1 MKTTIL
7 IIIGAVLLLWLIYYL
22 MNKGFKSKYGR
33 AASNIAELVKK
44 DIKSIDRRTNKE
56 KRNDYLKSA
65 GYTPKEKK
73 PSIKIKKVILSD
85 FRRAFLSF
93 VDLKYKN
100 EIDIKPY
107 KNKWGI
113 PFYEKKKT
121 LAEQLRTKKIEP
133 IA

>member
-7 IIIGAVLLLWLIYYL
+7 IIIGSVLLLWLIYYL

-44 DIKSIDRRTNKE
+44 DIKAIDRRTDKE
-56 KRNDYLKSA
+56 KRDQWLKSA
-65 GYTPKEKK
+65 GYNPNKRQ
-73 PSIKIKKVILSD
+73 PRFKIKKTILSD
-85 FRRAFLSF
+85 FRRAFIRF
-93 VDLKYKN
+93 VDLKYNK

-121 LAEQLRTKKIEP
+121 LAEQLRPKKIEP